1 MDLKSKIILISGPT
15 ASGKTKFAL
24 KLAKKIDGEIINAD
38 SMQIFK
44 EIKILNARP
53 SSKDKSNIKHHLY
66 GFLSVKKNFSAGEWL
81 KKCLKK
87 ISEIKKRK
95 KVPIVVGGTGL
106 YFKSLVD
113 GLAKIPNISKNNRD
127 KVRKLQKKIGQKN
140 FYKKLIKLDPLCK
153 NHININ
159 DQNRSIRAYEVY
171 IQTNKSLYTWFKN
184 TKVHFQNN
192 DFEKIFIDI
201 TRNKVVKSLSNRID
215 KMIKEGA
222 IQEVKRFNN
231 LKVKKT
237 NSSFKIIGIREIN
250 ELKPDKTNLS
260 LIKEKITIKTR
271 QYAKRQMTWA
281 RGHMKDWYRIAPDNL
296 NSYLNKIS

>member
-15 ASGKTKFAL
+15 ASGKSKFAL

-66 GFLSVKKNFSAGEWL
+66 GFLSVKKNFSVGEWL
-81 KKCLKK
+81 KKCLTK

-95 KVPIVVGGTGL
+95 KIPIVVGGTGL
-106 YFKSLVD
+106 YFKSLID
-113 GLAKIPNISKNNRD
+113 GLAKIPKISKNNRD
-127 KVRKLQKKIGQKN
+127 KIRKLQKKIGQKS
-140 FYKKLIKLDPLCK
+140 FYKRLIKLDPLCK
-153 NHININ
+153 NYININ

-184 TKVHFQNN
+184 TTIHFQDK
-192 DFEKIFIDI
+192 DFKKIFIDI
-201 TRNKVVKSLSNRID
+201 SRDEVLKNLSNRIE
-215 KMIKEGA
+215 KMIKAGA
-222 IQEVKRFNN
+222 IQEVKRFNK
-231 LKVKKT
+231 LKVKKA

-281 RGHMKDWYRIAPDNL
+281 RGHMKDWYKIAPNNL

>member
-1 MDLKSKIILISGPT
+1 MDIKSKIILISGPT
-15 ASGKTKFAL
+15 ASGKSKFAL
-24 KLAKKIDGEIINAD
+24 RIAKKINGEIINAD

-53 SSKDKSNIKHHLY
+53 SEKNKSNIKYHLY
-66 GFLSVKKNFSAGEWL
+66 GFLSVKKNFSVGEWL
-81 KKCLKK
+81 KKCLSK

-95 KVPIVVGGTGL
+95 KVPIIVGGTGL

-113 GLAKIPNISKNNRD
+113 GLAKIPNISKKNRD
-127 KVRKLQKKIGQKN
+127 KARKLQKKIGQKS
-140 FYKKLIKLDPLCK
+140 FYKRLIKLDPLCK
-153 NHININ
+153 NNININ

-184 TKVHFQNN
+184 TKIHFQNK
-192 DFEKIFIDI
+192 DFEKIFINISRDE
-201 TRNKVVKSLSNRID
+201 VVKSLSNRIE
-215 KMIKEGA
+215 KMIKAGA
-222 IQEVKRFNN
+222 IQEVKRFNK
-231 LKVKKT
+231 LKVKKA

-281 RGHMKDWYRIAPDNL
+281 RGHMKDWYRIAPNKL
-296 NSYLNKIS
+296 NSYLKKIS

>member
-15 ASGKTKFAL
+15 ASGKSKFAL

-53 SSKDKSNIKHHLY
+53 STKDKSKIKHHLY
-66 GFLSVKKNFSAGEWL
+66 GFLSVKKNFSVGDWL
-81 KKCLKK
+81 KKCLTK
-87 ISEIKKRK
+87 ISEIKKRR
-95 KVPIVVGGTGL
+95 KVPIIVGGTGL
-106 YFKSLVD
+106 YFKSLVN
-113 GLAKIPNISKNNRD
+113 GLAKIPNISKKNRD
-127 KVRKLQKKIGQKN
+127 KARKLQKKIGQKS

-153 NHININ
+153 NNININ

-184 TKVHFQNN
+184 TTIHFQNK

-201 TRNKVVKSLSNRID
+201 SRDEVVKSLSSRIE
-215 KMIKEGA
+215 KMIKAGA
-222 IQEVKRFNN
+222 IQEVKRFNK
-231 LKVKKT
+231 LKVKKA

-281 RGHMKDWYRIAPDNL
+281 RGHMKDWYKIAPNNL
-296 NSYLNKIS
+296 NSYLNEIS

>member
-15 ASGKTKFAL
+15 ASGKSKFAL

-53 SSKDKSNIKHHLY
+53 STKDKSNIKHHLY
-66 GFLSVKKNFSAGEWL
+66 GFLSVKKNFSVGDWL

-87 ISEIKKRK
+87 ITEIKKRE
-95 KVPIVVGGTGL
+95 KVPIIVGGTGL

-113 GLAKIPNISKNNRD
+113 GLAKIPKISKRNRD
-127 KVRKLQKKIGQKN
+127 KVRNLQKKIGQKN
-140 FYKKLIKLDPLCK
+140 FYKKLIKLDPLSK
-153 NHININ
+153 KHININ
-159 DQNRSIRAYEVY
+159 DQNRSVRAYEVY

-184 TKVHFQNN
+184 TKTHFQNK

-201 TRNKVVKSLSNRID
+201 PRNEVVKSLSNRID
-215 KMIKEGA
+215 KMIKAGA
-222 IQEVKRFNN
+222 IQEVKRFNK

-237 NSSFKIIGIREIN
+237 NSSFKIIGIREIK

-281 RGHMKDWYRIAPDNL
+281 RGHMKDWYRIAPNNL

>member
-1 MDLKSKIILISGPT
+1 MDIKSKIVLISGPT
-15 ASGKTKFAL
+15 ASGKSKFAT

-53 SSKDKSNIKHHLY
+53 TLKDKSNIKHHLY

-81 KKCLKK
+81 KKSLKK

-95 KVPIVVGGTGL
+95 KVPIIVGGTGL

-113 GLAKIPNISKNNRD
+113 GLVKIPKISQRNRD

-140 FYKKLIKLDPLCK
+140 FYKRLIKLDPLCK
-153 NHININ
+153 NNININ

-171 IQTNKSLYTWFKN
+171 IQTNKSLNNWFKN
-184 TKVHFQNN
+184 TKIHFQNKE
-192 DFEKIFIDI
+192 FEKIFIDI
-201 TRNKVVKSLSNRID
+201 SRDEVVKNLSNRVE
-215 KMIKEGA
+215 KMIKVGA
-222 IQEVKRFNN
+222 IQEVKRFNK
-231 LKVKKT
+231 LKVKKA

-271 QYAKRQMTWA
+271 QYAKRQMTWS
-281 RGHMKDWYRIAPDNL
+281 RGHMKDWHRIAPNNL
-296 NSYLNKIS
+296 NSFLKKIS

>member
-15 ASGKTKFAL
+15 ASGKSKFAL

-53 SSKDKSNIKHHLY
+53 STKDKSNIKHHLY
-66 GFLSVKKNFSAGEWL
+66 GFLSVKKNFSVGDWL
-81 KKCLKK
+81 KKCLTK
-87 ISEIKKRK
+87 ISEIKKRS
-95 KVPIVVGGTGL
+95 KVPIIVGGTGL

-113 GLAKIPNISKNNRD
+113 GLAKIPKINKRNRD
-127 KVRKLQKKIGQKN
+127 KVRNLQKRIGQKS

-153 NHININ
+153 SNININ
-159 DQNRSIRAYEVY
+159 DQNRSLRAYEVY

-184 TKVHFQNN
+184 TKIHFQDK

-201 TRNKVVKSLSNRID
+201 SRDEVVKNLSSRIE
-215 KMIKEGA
+215 KMIKAGA
-222 IQEVKRFNN
+222 IQEVKRFNK
-231 LKVKKT
+231 LKVKKA

-281 RGHMKDWYRIAPDNL
+281 RGHMKDWHRIAPNNL

>member
-1 MDLKSKIILISGPT
+1 MDIKSKIVLISGPT
-15 ASGKTKFAL
+15 ASGKSKFAI

-53 SSKDKSNIKHHLY
+53 TLKDKSNIKHHLY
-66 GFLSVKKNFSAGEWL
+66 GFLSVKKNFSVGEWL
-81 KKCLKK
+81 KKSLKK

-95 KVPIVVGGTGL
+95 KVPIIVGGTGL

-113 GLAKIPNISKNNRD
+113 GLVKIPKISQRNRD

-140 FYKKLIKLDPLCK
+140 FYKRLIKLDPLCK
-153 NHININ
+153 NNININ

-171 IQTNKSLYTWFKN
+171 IQTNKSLNNWFKN
-184 TKVHFQNN
+184 TKIHFQNKE
-192 DFEKIFIDI
+192 FEKIFIDI
-201 TRNKVVKSLSNRID
+201 SRDEVVKNLSNRVE
-215 KMIKEGA
+215 KMIKVGA
-222 IQEVKRFNN
+222 IQEVKRFNK
-231 LKVKKT
+231 LKVKKA

-271 QYAKRQMTWA
+271 QYAKRQMTWS
-281 RGHMKDWYRIAPDNL
+281 RGHMKDWRRIAPNNL
-296 NSYLNKIS
+296 NSFLKKIS

>member
-15 ASGKTKFAL
+15 ASGKSKFAL
-24 KLAKKIDGEIINAD
+24 KLAKKINGEIINAD

-53 SSKDKSNIKHHLY
+53 STKDKPNIKHHLY
-66 GFLSVKKNFSAGEWL
+66 GFLSVKKNFSVGDWL
-81 KKCLKK
+81 KKCLTK
-87 ISEIKKRK
+87 ISEIKKRRK
-95 KVPIVVGGTGL
+95 IPIIVGGTGL
-106 YFKSLVD
+106 YFRSLVD
-113 GLAKIPNISKNNRD
+113 GLAKIPKISKRNRD
-127 KVRKLQKKIGQKN
+127 KVRNLQKKIGQKS
-140 FYKKLIKLDPLCK
+140 FYKRLIKLDPLCK
-153 NHININ
+153 NNININ

-184 TKVHFQNN
+184 TAIHFQDK

-201 TRNKVVKSLSNRID
+201 SRDEVLKSLSNRIE
-215 KMIKEGA
+215 KMIKAGA
-222 IQEVKRFNN
+222 IQEVKRFNK

-281 RGHMKDWYRIAPDNL
+281 RGHMKDWYRIAPNNL

>member
-15 ASGKTKFAL
+15 ASGKSKFAL

-53 SSKDKSNIKHHLY
+53 SKKDKSIVKHHLY
-66 GFLSVKKNFSAGEWL
+66 GFLSVKKNFSVGDWL
-81 KKCLKK
+81 KKCLTK
-87 ISEIKKRK
+87 ISEIKKRR
-95 KVPIVVGGTGL
+95 KVPIIVGGTGL

-113 GLAKIPNISKNNRD
+113 GLAKIPKINKRNRD
-127 KVRKLQKKIGQKN
+127 KVRNLQKKIGQKS
-140 FYKKLIKLDPLCK
+140 FYKRLIKLDPLCK
-153 NHININ
+153 NNININ

-184 TKVHFQNN
+184 TTIHFQDK

-201 TRNKVVKSLSNRID
+201 SRDEVVKSLSSRIE
-215 KMIKEGA
+215 KMIKVGA
-222 IQEVKRFNN
+222 IQEVKRFNK
-231 LKVKKT
+231 LKVKKA

-281 RGHMKDWYRIAPDNL
+281 RGHMKDWYRIAPNNL

>member
-15 ASGKTKFAL
+15 ASGKSKFAL
-24 KLAKKIDGEIINAD
+24 SVAKKINGEIINAD

-53 SSKDKSNIKHHLY
+53 SVKDKSNIKHHLY
-66 GFLSVKKNFSAGEWL
+66 GFLSVKKNFSVGEWL
-81 KKCLKK
+81 KKCITK

-95 KVPIVVGGTGL
+95 KVPIIVGGTGL

-113 GLAKIPNISKNNRD
+113 GLAKIPNISKRNRD
-127 KVRKLQKKIGQKN
+127 KARLLQKKIGQKK
-140 FYKKLIKLDPLCK
+140 FYKKLIRLDPLCK

-171 IQTNKSLYTWFKN
+171 IQTKKSLYTWFKN
-184 TKVHFQNN
+184 TKVHFQNK
-192 DFEKIFIDI
+192 DFVKIFIDI
-201 TRNKVVKSLSNRID
+201 PRAEVVKSISYRID
-215 KMIKEGA
+215 KMIKAGA
-222 IQEVKRFNN
+222 IKEVKRFNN

-250 ELKPDKTNLS
+250 EMKPDKSNLS
-260 LIKEKITIKTR
+260 LIKERITIKTR

-281 RGHMKDWYRIAPDNL
+281 RGHMKDWYRVAPNNL
-296 NSYLNKIS
+296 VSYLKKIS

>member
-15 ASGKTKFAL
+15 ASGKSKFAL

-44 EIKILNARP
+44 EIKILTARP
-53 SSKDKSNIKHHLY
+53 SSKDRSSIKHHLY
-66 GFLSVKKNFSAGEWL
+66 GFLSVKKNFSVGDWL
-81 KKCLKK
+81 KKCLTK
-87 ISEIKKRK
+87 ISEIKKRR
-95 KVPIVVGGTGL
+95 KVPIIVGGTGL

-113 GLAKIPNISKNNRD
+113 GLAKVPKISKRNRD
-127 KVRKLQKKIGQKN
+127 KVRNLQKKIGQKS

-153 NHININ
+153 NNININ

-184 TKVHFQNN
+184 TKIHFQDK

-201 TRNKVVKSLSNRID
+201 SRDEVVKNLSSRIE
-215 KMIKEGA
+215 KMIKAGA
-222 IQEVKRFNN
+222 IQEVKRFNK

-281 RGHMKDWYRIAPDNL
+281 RGHMKDWYRIAPNNL

>member
-15 ASGKTKFAL
+15 ASGKSKFAL
-24 KLAKKIDGEIINAD
+24 SVAKKINGEIINAD

-53 SSKDKSNIKHHLY
+53 SVKDKSNIKHHLY
-66 GFLSVKKNFSAGEWL
+66 GFLSVKKNFSVGEWL
-81 KKCLKK
+81 KKCLTK

-95 KVPIVVGGTGL
+95 KVPIIVGGTGL

-113 GLAKIPNISKNNRD
+113 GLAKIPNISKRNRD
-127 KVRKLQKKIGQKN
+127 KARLLQKKIGQKN
-140 FYKKLIKLDPLCK
+140 FYKKLIRLDPLCK

-171 IQTNKSLYTWFKN
+171 IQTKKSLYTWFKN
-184 TKVHFQNN
+184 TKVHFQNK
-192 DFEKIFIDI
+192 DFVKIFIDI
-201 TRNKVVKSLSNRID
+201 PRAEVVKSISYRID
-215 KMIKEGA
+215 KMIKAGA
-222 IQEVKRFNN
+222 IKEVKRFNN

-250 ELKPDKTNLS
+250 EMKPDKSNLS

-281 RGHMKDWYRIAPDNL
+281 RGHMKDWYRVAPNNL
-296 NSYLNKIS
+296 VSYLKKIS

>member
-15 ASGKTKFAL
+15 ASGKSKFAL

-66 GFLSVKKNFSAGEWL
+66 GFLSVKKNFSVGEWL
-81 KKCLKK
+81 KKCLTK

-95 KVPIVVGGTGL
+95 KVPIIVGGTGL

-113 GLAKIPNISKNNRD
+113 GLAKIPKISKNNRD
-127 KVRKLQKKIGQKN
+127 KIRKLQKKIGQKS
-140 FYKKLIKLDPLCK
+140 FYKRLIKLDPLCK
-153 NHININ
+153 NYINTN
-159 DQNRSIRAYEVY
+159 DQNRSIRAYEVF

-184 TKVHFQNN
+184 TAIHFQDK

-201 TRNKVVKSLSNRID
+201 SRDEVLKSLSNRIE
-215 KMIKEGA
+215 KMIKAGA
-222 IQEVKRFNN
+222 IQEVKKFNK

-281 RGHMKDWYRIAPDNL
+281 RGHMKDWYRIAPNNL

>member
-1 MDLKSKIILISGPT
+1 MDIKSKIVLISGPT
-15 ASGKTKFAL
+15 ASGKSKFAI

-53 SSKDKSNIKHHLY
+53 TLKDKSNIKHHLY

-81 KKCLKK
+81 KKSLKK

-95 KVPIVVGGTGL
+95 KVPIIVGGTGL

-113 GLAKIPNISKNNRD
+113 GLVKIPKISQRNRD

-140 FYKKLIKLDPLCK
+140 FYKRLIKLDPLCK
-153 NHININ
+153 NNININ

-171 IQTNKSLYTWFKN
+171 IQTNKSLNNWFKN
-184 TKVHFQNN
+184 TKIHFQNKE
-192 DFEKIFIDI
+192 FEKIFIDI
-201 TRNKVVKSLSNRID
+201 SRDEVVKNLSNRVE
-215 KMIKEGA
+215 KMIKVGA
-222 IQEVKRFNN
+222 IQEVKRFNK
-231 LKVKKT
+231 LKVKKA

-281 RGHMKDWYRIAPDNL
+281 RGHMKDWYKIAPNKL
-296 NSYLNKIS
+296 NSYLKKIS

>member
-1 MDLKSKIILISGPT
+1 MDIKSKIILISGPT
-15 ASGKTKFAL
+15 ASGKSKFAI

-53 SSKDKSNIKHHLY
+53 SIKDKSNIKHHLY
-66 GFLSVKKNFSAGEWL
+66 GFLSVKKNFSVGDWL
-81 KKCLKK
+81 KKCLTK
-87 ISEIKKRK
+87 ISEIKKRR
-95 KVPIVVGGTGL
+95 KVPIIVGGTGL

-113 GLAKIPNISKNNRD
+113 GLAKVPKISKRNRD
-127 KVRKLQKKIGQKN
+127 KVRNLQKKIGQKS

-153 NHININ
+153 NNININ

-184 TKVHFQNN
+184 TKTHFQNK
-192 DFEKIFIDI
+192 DFEKVFIDI
-201 TRNKVVKSLSNRID
+201 PRNEVVKSLSNRID
-215 KMIKEGA
+215 KMIKAGA
-222 IQEVKRFNN
+222 IQEVKRFNK

-250 ELKPDKTNLS
+250 ELNPDKTNLS

-281 RGHMKDWYRIAPDNL
+281 RGHMKDWYRITPNNL

>member
-15 ASGKTKFAL
+15 ASGKSKFAL

-53 SSKDKSNIKHHLY
+53 STKDKSSIKHHLY
-66 GFLSVKKNFSAGEWL
+66 GFLSVKKNFSVGDWL
-81 KKCLKK
+81 KKCLTK
-87 ISEIKKRK
+87 ISEIKKRR
-95 KVPIVVGGTGL
+95 KVPIIVGGTGL

-113 GLAKIPNISKNNRD
+113 GLAKIPKISKRNRD
-127 KVRKLQKKIGQKN
+127 KVRNLQKKIGQKS
-140 FYKKLIKLDPLCK
+140 FYKRLIKLDPLCK
-153 NHININ
+153 NNININ

-184 TKVHFQNN
+184 TTIHFQNK

-201 TRNKVVKSLSNRID
+201 SRDEVVKSLSSRIE
-215 KMIKEGA
+215 KMIKAGA
-222 IQEVKRFNN
+222 IQEVKRFNK
-231 LKVKKT
+231 LKVKKA

-281 RGHMKDWYRIAPDNL
+281 RGHMKDWYRIAPNNL

>member
-1 MDLKSKIILISGPT
+1 MDIKSKIVLISGPT
-15 ASGKTKFAL
+15 ASGKSKFAI

-53 SSKDKSNIKHHLY
+53 TLKDKSNIKHHLY

-81 KKCLKK
+81 KKSLKK

-95 KVPIVVGGTGL
+95 KVPIIVGGTGL

-113 GLAKIPNISKNNRD
+113 GLVKIPKISQRNRD

-140 FYKKLIKLDPLCK
+140 FYKRLIKLDPLCK
-153 NHININ
+153 NNININ

-171 IQTNKSLYTWFKN
+171 IQTNKSLNNWFKN
-184 TKVHFQNN
+184 TKIHFQNKE
-192 DFEKIFIDI
+192 FEKIFIDI
-201 TRNKVVKSLSNRID
+201 SRDEVVKNLSNRVE
-215 KMIKEGA
+215 KMIKVGA
-222 IQEVKRFNN
+222 IQEVKRFNK
-231 LKVKKT
+231 LKVKKA

-271 QYAKRQMTWA
+271 QYAKRQMTWS
-281 RGHMKDWYRIAPDNL
+281 RGHMKEWHKIAPDNL
-296 NSYLNKIS
+296 NSFLKKIS

>member
-15 ASGKTKFAL
+15 ASGKSKFAL

-53 SSKDKSNIKHHLY
+53 STKDKSNIKHHLY
-66 GFLSVKKNFSAGEWL
+66 GFLSVKKNFSVGDWL
-81 KKCLKK
+81 KKCLTK
-87 ISEIKKRK
+87 ISEIKKRR
-95 KVPIVVGGTGL
+95 KVPIIVGGTGL

-113 GLAKIPNISKNNRD
+113 GLAKIPKISKRNRD
-127 KVRKLQKKIGQKN
+127 KVRNLQKKIGQKN
-140 FYKKLIKLDPLCK
+140 FYKRLIKLDPLCK
-153 NHININ
+153 NNININ

-171 IQTNKSLYTWFKN
+171 IQTNKSLYTWFKD
-184 TKVHFQNN
+184 TKIHYQNK

-201 TRNKVVKSLSNRID
+201 PRDEVVKNLSNRID
-215 KMIKEGA
+215 KMIKAGA
-222 IQEVKRFNN
+222 FQEVKRFNK
-231 LKVKKT
+231 LKVKNT
-237 NSSFKIIGIREIN
+237 NSSSKIIGIREIN

-281 RGHMKDWYRIAPDNL
+281 RGHMKDWQKIAPNNL
-296 NSYLNKIS
+296 NSYLKKIS

>member
-15 ASGKTKFAL
+15 ASGKSKFAL

-53 SSKDKSNIKHHLY
+53 STKDKSNIKHHLY
-66 GFLSVKKNFSAGEWL
+66 GFLSVKKNFSVGDWL
-81 KKCLKK
+81 KKCLTK
-87 ISEIKKRK
+87 ISEIKKRR
-95 KVPIVVGGTGL
+95 KVPIIVGGTGL

-113 GLAKIPNISKNNRD
+113 GLAKIPKISKRNRD
-127 KVRKLQKKIGQKN
+127 KVRILHKKIGQKR

-153 NHININ
+153 NNININ

-184 TKVHFQNN
+184 TTIHFQNK

-201 TRNKVVKSLSNRID
+201 SRDEVVKNLSSRIE
-215 KMIKEGA
+215 KMIKAGA
-222 IQEVKRFNN
+222 VQEVKRFNK
-231 LKVKKT
+231 LKVKKA

-250 ELKPDKTNLS
+250 ELKPDKTNLC

-281 RGHMKDWYRIAPDNL
+281 RGHMKDWYRIAPNNL

>member
-15 ASGKTKFAL
+15 ASGKSKFACN
-24 KLAKKIDGEIINAD
+24 LAEKINGEIINAD

-53 SSKDKSNIKHHLY
+53 RVKDRLNIKHHLY
-66 GFLSVKKNFSAGEWL
+66 GFLSVKKNFSVGEWL
-81 KKCLKK
+81 KKCITK

-95 KVPIVVGGTGL
+95 HVPIIVGGTGL
-106 YFKSLVD
+106 YFKSLVE
-113 GLAKIPNISKNNRD
+113 GLATIPNITKTNRD

-140 FYKKLIKLDPLCK
+140 FYKKLIELDPLCK
-153 NHININ
+153 KNINFN
-159 DQNRSIRAYEVY
+159 DQNRSIRAFEVY

-184 TKVHFQNN
+184 TKVYFQNK
-192 DFEKIFIDI
+192 DFEKIFIDAP
-201 TRNKVVKSLSNRID
+201 REKVVKSISVRIE
-215 KMIKEGA
+215 KMIKAGA
-222 IQEVKRFNN
+222 IHEVKRFNK

-250 ELKPDKTNLS
+250 ELKPDNANLS
-260 LIKEKITIKTR
+260 VIKEKITIKTR

-281 RGHMKDWYRIAPDNL
+281 RGHMKDWYKIAPNKL
-296 NSYLNKIS
+296 NSYLKKIS

>member
-1 MDLKSKIILISGPT
+1 MGD
-15 ASGKTKFAL
+15 
-24 KLAKKIDGEIINAD
+24 
-38 SMQIFK
+38 
-44 EIKILNARP
+44 
-53 SSKDKSNIKHHLY
+53 
-66 GFLSVKKNFSAGEWL
+66 WL
-81 KKCLKK
+81 KKCLTK

-95 KVPIVVGGTGL
+95 KVPIIVGGTGL

-113 GLAKIPNISKNNRD
+113 GLAKIPKISKNNRN
-127 KVRKLQKKIGQKN
+127 KIRKLQKKIGQKS
-140 FYKKLIKLDPLCK
+140 FYKRLIKLDPLCK
-153 NHININ
+153 NYININ

-184 TKVHFQNN
+184 TTIHFQDK

-201 TRNKVVKSLSNRID
+201 SRNEVLKSLSNRIE
-215 KMIKEGA
+215 KMFKAGA

-231 LKVKKT
+231 LKVKKS

-250 ELKPDKTNLS
+250 ELKPHKTNLS

-281 RGHMKDWYRIAPDNL
+281 RGHMKDWYRIAPNNL

>member
-15 ASGKTKFAL
+15 ASGKSKFAL

-53 SSKDKSNIKHHLY
+53 STKDKSNIKHHLY
-66 GFLSVKKNFSAGEWL
+66 GFLSVKKNFSVGDWL
-81 KKCLKK
+81 KKCLTK
-87 ISEIKKRK
+87 ISEIKKRR
-95 KVPIVVGGTGL
+95 KVPIIVGGTGL

-113 GLAKIPNISKNNRD
+113 GLAKIPKISKRNRD
-127 KVRKLQKKIGQKN
+127 KVRYLQKKIGQKS

-153 NHININ
+153 NNININ

-184 TKVHFQNN
+184 TTIHFQNK

-201 TRNKVVKSLSNRID
+201 SRDEVVKSLSSRIE
-215 KMIKEGA
+215 KMIKAGA
-222 IQEVKRFNN
+222 IQEVKRFNK
-231 LKVKKT
+231 LKVKKA

-281 RGHMKDWYRIAPDNL
+281 RGHMKDWYRIAPNNL